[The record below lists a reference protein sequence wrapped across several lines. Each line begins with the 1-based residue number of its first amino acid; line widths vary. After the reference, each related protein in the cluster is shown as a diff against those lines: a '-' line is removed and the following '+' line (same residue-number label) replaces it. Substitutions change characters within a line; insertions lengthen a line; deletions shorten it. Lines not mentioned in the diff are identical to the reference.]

1 MLYHIDRRIL
11 AEMASNNTMTVL
23 GFTFDPSDPAVII
36 EYSLANILANSLI
49 PLPLAGSMTAIGT
62 LLFGMLSGMVIN
74 TVTAVIGAEISLLFV
89 RHACRPCLERRLGR
103 FHAKYKALD
112 AALTSQ
118 GAQIALLI
126 RLAPVAPMV
135 LTNILLSLTSISQFT
150 YLWTCAIGIVPANL
164 PYAYAAQVGVSIA
177 NEFPPKDPF
186 MLIMT
191 VVGLIASIA
200 IAWKIGVI
208 ANRVLRRHGFGD
220 GEGEAD
226 QERGI
231 ESAADDNDESSAA
244 PTPQRGGGAGGSGG
258 GDVEMTSCGGD
269 GDAPAGAPNSKKGL
283 LSKGGRQDRKFK
295 TLKEEEE
302 DPDL

>member
-150 YLWTCAIGIVPANL
+150 YLWTCAIGIVPAI
-164 PYAYAAQVGVSIA
+164 VSS
-177 NEFPPKDPF
+177 
-186 MLIMT
+186 
-191 VVGLIASIA
+191 VVP
-200 IAWKIGVI
+200 IGVW
-208 ANRVLRRHGFGD
+208 F
-220 GEGEAD
+220 
-226 QERGI
+226 
-231 ESAADDNDESSAA
+231 
-244 PTPQRGGGAGGSGG
+244 
-258 GDVEMTSCGGD
+258 
-269 GDAPAGAPNSKKGL
+269 GL
-283 LSKGGRQDRKFK
+283 LPTAQDNTSFTPLALLGLAVR
-295 TLKEEEE
+295 LS
-302 DPDL
+302 PP